1 MINTE
6 DILAQLAQGKTPEDI
21 AKEMTDALN
30 KAQAEYDKKQAN
42 TQKRMDMA
50 AIIDAAVHYLMTY
63 YPDAKLTAEIDLSSP
78 EKIDDMIDG
87 GVKAV
92 DDMVELYNKLDVL
105 ASQIGKLSDLTFPL
119 HQAPTAKIKDT
130 DSNVK
135 SAPRPTKKVNA
146 QLSFDPDKVIADFIS
161 KLSD

>member
-21 AKEMTDALN
+21 AKEMTEALN

-42 TQKRMDMA
+42 SQKRMDMA
-50 AIIDAAVHYLMTY
+50 AIIDAAVNYLMTY
-63 YPDAKLTAEIDLSSP
+63 HPDAKLTAEIDLSSP
-78 EKIDDMIDG
+78 DKIDDMIDNG
-87 GVKAV
+87 IKAV

-119 HQAPTAKIKDT
+119 HQAPVAKCVEGCNT
-130 DSNVK
+130 K
-135 SAPRPTKKVNA
+135 SAPKPTKKVNA
-146 QLSFDPDKVIADFIS
+146 QLSFDPDKIIADFVS
-161 KLSD
+161 KFSD